1 MWESVEIM
9 WQSKSKYDWGK
20 KNMSSNK
27 SQRKKEIHQQ
37 SCVIM
42 GSVRFSHYNDR
53 KITDSIGAVATIAAA
68 TAAEISSAAAVAA
81 ISAPV
86 AAISAPAWLKM
97 CYAEMF
103 LLFSV

>member
-1 MWESVEIM
+1 
-9 WQSKSKYDWGK
+9 
-20 KNMSSNK
+20 
-27 SQRKKEIHQQ
+27 
-37 SCVIM
+37 M

-68 TAAEISSAAAVAA
+68 A
-81 ISAPV
+81 V

>member
-27 SQRKKEIHQQ
+27 SQRKKKEIHQQ

-53 KITDSIGAVATIAAA
+53 KITDSIGAVATITAAI
-68 TAAEISSAAAVAA
+68 AAEISSAAAA
-81 ISAPV
+81 ISA
-86 AAISAPAWLKM
+86 AAWLKM
-97 CYAEMF
+97 CYAEML

>member
-1 MWESVEIM
+1 
-9 WQSKSKYDWGK
+9 
-20 KNMSSNK
+20 MSSNK

-53 KITDSIGAVATIAAA
+53 KVTDSIGAVATIAAATA

-81 ISAPV
+81 ISAQ
-86 AAISAPAWLKM
+86 AWLKM

>member
-1 MWESVEIM
+1 
-9 WQSKSKYDWGK
+9 
-20 KNMSSNK
+20 
-27 SQRKKEIHQQ
+27 
-37 SCVIM
+37 M

-53 KITDSIGAVATIAAA
+53 KITDSIGTVATIAAA

-81 ISAPV
+81 ISAP
-86 AAISAPAWLKM
+86 ARLKM